1 MKKLYLTVLATALV
15 MAMIVPTG
23 VANAAPPPLKNH
35 EPTHVEG
42 TLEIVNWEFDMT
54 KYVVDPITFDYT
66 WSDNIFTME
75 MYGDLEGTYIINLT
89 YTGNIFDP
97 NNYGMT
103 GIETFQ
109 GTLMGQRVS
118 YRAEMVG
125 SGIFSIPPPTGFAGS
140 ESWISTIVSADSPLS
155 HLRGVI
161 NFSGTFDEFADPP
174 IQDYTYSGELVWQ
187 TGKKH

>member
-1 MKKLYLTVLATALV
+1 MKKLYLAILSIALV
-15 MAMIVPTG
+15 VIIIAPIG

-35 EPTHVEG
+35 EPIHVEG
-42 TLEIVNWEFDMT
+42 TLEIVSWDFDMT
-54 KYVVDPITFDYT
+54 KYIVDPDTFDYT
-66 WSDNIFTME
+66 WSDNIFTMVL
-75 MYGDLEGTYIINLT
+75 YGDLEGTYVIDQT
-89 YTGNIFDP
+89 YTGNILDP
-97 NNYGMT
+97 YNYAMT
-103 GIETFQ
+103 GTETFQ

-140 ESWISTIVSADSPLS
+140 ESWVSSIVIADSPLS

-161 NFSGTFDEFADPP
+161 NFTGTFDEFADPP